1 MENSSNYKILQMGE
15 PHNCVQCTL
24 FVSLC
29 PGMSANH
36 EAYYNSNLLYSY
48 LGIGTSLPYVF
59 DGNSLVDV
67 YFSLMGLKGKLCGD
81 WGTKSLSPKNSMS
94 FFSPNN
100 CGLFMAFDG
109 GLQGLEKLTLY
120 QSHRTENLEV
130 RCQKTI
136 YIW

>member
-1 MENSSNYKILQMGE
+1 MGKNGGFFNNSIFLGQSQFG
-15 PHNCVQCTL
+15 
-24 FVSLC
+24 FASL
-29 PGMSANH
+29 
-36 EAYYNSNLLYSY
+36 YNSNLLCSY
-48 LGIGTSLPYVF
+48 LGIGTSRPYVF

-109 GLQGLEKLTLY
+109 GLQGLEKSTLY
-120 QSHRTENLEV
+120 Q
-130 RCQKTI
+130 
-136 YIW
+136 